1 MSTPHL
7 ESRIDCRFSALRA
20 QNRAALVTYL
30 MAGDPDAGTTVALM
44 HALVAGGADVIELGV
59 PFSDPVADGEAIQ
72 LAAGRALR
80 AGMTVHGV
88 LDLVRR
94 FRTDDAE
101 TPVVLMGY
109 LNPIERMGYGAFA
122 QAATTAGVDGV
133 LTVDLPPEEGEGLL
147 PALREAGLAPIFL
160 VAPTTTDQRMAWICD
175 QAQGF
180 VYYVSLKGV
189 TGAASLDL
197 AAVGDR
203 LAVLRRLT
211 RLPVGVGFGISGP
224 AQAAAVAA
232 VADAVV
238 VGSALVQTIA
248 GGMPEQLP
256 VTLETQVRALRDAM
270 DAAQR
275 PSRES
280 N

>member
-1 MSTPHL
+1 MSIPL
-7 ESRIDCRFSALRA
+7 VESRIDRRFAALRA

-94 FRTDDAE
+94 FRADDAE

-256 VTLETQVRALRDAM
+256 GALETQVRALRNAM
-270 DAAQR
+270 DAAAR

>member
-1 MSTPHL
+1 MSIPPV
-7 ESRIDCRFSALRA
+7 ESRIDHRFAALRA

-211 RLPVGVGFGISGP
+211 RLPVGVG
-224 AQAAAVAA
+224 
-232 VADAVV
+232 
-238 VGSALVQTIA
+238 
-248 GGMPEQLP
+248 
-256 VTLETQVRALRDAM
+256 
-270 DAAQR
+270 
-275 PSRES
+275 
-280 N
+280 

>member
-1 MSTPHL
+1 MSIPPV
-7 ESRIDCRFSALRA
+7 ESRIDRRFAALRA

-94 FRTDDAE
+94 FRADDAE

-248 GGMPEQLP
+248 GGVPEQLP
-256 VTLETQVRALRDAM
+256 GTLETQVRALRDAM

>member
-1 MSTPHL
+1 MSIPPV
-7 ESRIDCRFSALRA
+7 ESRIDRRFAALRA

-94 FRTDDAE
+94 FRADDAE

-122 QAATTAGVDGV
+122 QAASTAGVDGV

-203 LAVLRRLT
+203 MAVLRRLT

-238 VGSALVQTIA
+238 VGSALVQTIS
-248 GGMPEQLP
+248 GGLPAQLP
-256 VTLETQVRALRDAM
+256 GVLETQVRALRTAM
-270 DAAQR
+270 DAAAR
-275 PSRES
+275 PSREA

>member
-1 MSTPHL
+1 
-7 ESRIDCRFSALRA
+7 
-20 QNRAALVTYL
+20 
-30 MAGDPDAGTTVALM
+30 
-44 HALVAGGADVIELGV
+44 VAGGADVIELGV
-59 PFSDPVADGEAIQ
+59 PFSDPVAEGAAIQ

-94 FRTDDAE
+94 FRADDTE

-122 QAATTAGVDGV
+122 QAAATVGVDGV

-147 PALREAGLAPIFL
+147 PALRGAGLAPIFL

-203 LAVLRRLT
+203 MAVLRRLT

-256 VTLETQVRALRDAM
+256 SILETQVRALRNAM
-270 DAAQR
+270 DAAAR
-275 PSRES
+275 PSREG

>member
-1 MSTPHL
+1 
-7 ESRIDCRFSALRA
+7 
-20 QNRAALVTYL
+20 
-30 MAGDPDAGTTVALM
+30 
-44 HALVAGGADVIELGV
+44 
-59 PFSDPVADGEAIQ
+59 
-72 LAAGRALR
+72 
-80 AGMTVHGV
+80 
-88 LDLVRR
+88 
-94 FRTDDAE
+94 
-101 TPVVLMGY
+101 
-109 LNPIERMGYGAFA
+109 MGYGAFA
-122 QAATTAGVDGV
+122 QAAATAGVDGV

-248 GGMPEQLP
+248 GSTPEQLP
-256 VTLETQVRALRDAM
+256 SMLETQVRALRNAM
-270 DAAQR
+270 DAAAR

>member
-1 MSTPHL
+1 MSIPPV
-7 ESRIDCRFSALRA
+7 ESRIDHRFAALRA

-94 FRTDDAE
+94 FRTDDTQ

-122 QAATTAGVDGV
+122 QAATTVGVDGV

-248 GGMPEQLP
+248 GGVPEQLP
-256 VTLETQVRALRDAM
+256 GTLETQVRALRDAM

>member
-1 MSTPHL
+1 MSIPPV
-7 ESRIDCRFSALRA
+7 ESRIDRRFAALRA

-94 FRTDDAE
+94 FRADDAE

-256 VTLETQVRALRDAM
+256 GTLETQVRALRNAM
-270 DAAQR
+270 DAAPR
-275 PSRES
+275 PSREG

>member
-1 MSTPHL
+1 MSIPPV
-7 ESRIDCRFSALRA
+7 ESRIDRRFAALRA

-88 LDLVRR
+88 LDLGRR

-160 VAPTTTDQRMAWICD
+160 VAPTTTDQRMTWICD

-256 VTLETQVRALRDAM
+256 STLETQVRALRDAM
-270 DAAQR
+270 DAAAR
-275 PSRES
+275 PSREG